1 MRRKNLTTLFIT
13 LIISVVLPVALSS
26 CGSVRTHWG
35 IEGDYELPFGDDDYY
50 RQKHKKHKKHKKHRH
65 HDDDDI
71 IYNHD
76 DEVVVSV

>member
-1 MRRKNLTTLFIT
+1 MFIT

-50 RQKHKKHKKHKKHRH
+50 RQKHKKHKKHKSIVIMTMTISYITTTMKW
-65 HDDDDI
+65 
-71 IYNHD
+71 
-76 DEVVVSV
+76 